1 MLRWLS
7 DTFGSSGC
15 CVGVFGGRPAV
26 QGIFL
31 LRFLAGASFAGPLS
45 VGGVNFQLWGGA
57 ALWVCVT
64 LSVYI
69 LSGVMDVE
77 EDLINGS
84 SRPVASGKL
93 TVAQAASVT
102 TGLWVPSVTGSFALT
117 GCTKERAGSLGRGPR
132 PARFLG
138 GGLLPWRGARP
149 VARVFAPGLLI
160 PALVLASGAVALT
173 VITLGPWNRGDKSRC
188 RGHTKHLCSP
198 SMRPTWP
205 S

>member
-93 TVAQAASVT
+93 TVAQT
-102 TGLWVPSVTGSFALT
+102 
-117 GCTKERAGSLGRGPR
+117 AGSEALQAVIKIGYGGRSVGEGPYT
-132 PARFLG
+132 AYS
-138 GGLLPWRGARP
+138 
-149 VARVFAPGLLI
+149 
-160 PALVLASGAVALT
+160 SG
-173 VITLGPWNRGDKSRC
+173 
-188 RGHTKHLCSP
+188 
-198 SMRPTWP
+198 
-205 S
+205 